1 MIDAL
6 RYEWVRLRTLRSTY
20 WLIGLAL
27 FFQIGMTSL
36 ISWRISVAP
45 SSVGDENTF
54 DLIATIGA
62 SSGVAPL
69 FIGYILGLLGV
80 FSMGHEYRHGMI
92 RATLTAIPSRSHVL
106 TAKLLTTAAV
116 VAIAAVACVA
126 VATVS
131 MLVFGLGLPE
141 FGAIAGL
148 AAGTAIFSALF
159 ALSGLAFSALVRNQ
173 TAAVAMLMLIPTVLE
188 QIIKAIVLAIK
199 AVSDDPSSRTGIVTI
214 LKYLPYDAGGQMYTR
229 LSIGDMLQF
238 FGVVPFGPVGGGL
251 VMGSYVAGLV
261 ALSYWAFVRRDA

>member
-27 FFQIGMTSL
+27 AFQIILAGVFA
-36 ISWRISVAP
+36 WRFSV
-45 SSVGDENTF
+45 SSRSVGDQNSF
-54 DLIATIGA
+54 DLIATVGA
-62 SSGVAPL
+62 SSGIAPL

-92 RATLTAIPSRSHVL
+92 RATLTALPSRGRVL
-106 TAKLLTTAAV
+106 TAKILTTSAV
-116 VAIAAVACVA
+116 VALAALACVA
-126 VATVS
+126 VAVVMT
-131 MLVFGLGLPE
+131 LLFGLDLPDL
-141 FGAIAGL
+141 GSIGGI
-148 AAGTAIFSALF
+148 AAGTAIFSVLF

-173 TAAVAMLMLIPTVLE
+173 TAAVAMLMLIPSVLE
-188 QIIKAIVLAIK
+188 KIVTAIVIGIKAA
-199 AVSDDPSSRTGIVTI
+199 SDDPTSTTGIVTI

-229 LSIGDMLQF
+229 VSIGDMMQF
-238 FGVVPFGPVGGGL
+238 FGVIPFGPVGGGVL
-251 VMGSYVAGLV
+251 MATFVASLI

>member
-6 RYEWVRLRTLRSTY
+6 RYEWTRLRTLRSTY

-27 FFQIGMTSL
+27 VFQIVMTAV
-36 ISWRISVAP
+36 ISWRVSV
-45 SSVGDENTF
+45 SDSGVGDESSF
-54 DLIATIGA
+54 YLIATLGA

-92 RATLTAIPSRSHVL
+92 RATLTAIPSRAHVL
-106 TAKLLTTAAV
+106 TAKLITTVAV
-116 VAIAAVACVA
+116 VAGAALACVVIG
-126 VATVS
+126 VA
-131 MLVFGLGLPE
+131 LVAAFGIVLPDTNS
-141 FGAIAGL
+141 ILGL

-159 ALSGLAFSALVRNQ
+159 ALSGLAFSALARNQ

-199 AVSDDPSSRTGIVTI
+199 AVSDDPSAPSGITTI
-214 LKYLPYDAGGQMYTR
+214 LKYLPYDAGGQLYTR
-229 LSIGDMLQF
+229 MPLGDMLQF
-238 FGVVPFGPVGGGL
+238 FGIEPFGPVGGGV
-251 VMGSYVAGLV
+251 VMGVFVAVLV
-261 ALSYWAFVRRDA
+261 ALSYWTFVRRDA

>member
-20 WLIGLAL
+20 WLIGLAVA
-27 FFQIGMTSL
+27 FQILMTAL
-36 ISWRISVAP
+36 IAWRVSV
-45 SSVGDENTF
+45 SSGSMGDQNSF

-92 RATLTAIPSRSHVL
+92 RATLTAIPSRVHVL
-106 TAKLLTTAAV
+106 TAKLVTTAV
-116 VAIAAVACVA
+116 VVVTAAWACIAIAV
-126 VATVS
+126 VS
-131 MLVFGLGLPE
+131 MLAFGLALPDVSSML
-141 FGAIAGL
+141 GL
-148 AAGTAIFSALF
+148 AAGTGLFSVLF
-159 ALSGLAFSALVRNQ
+159 ALSGLAFAALVRNQ

-199 AVSDDPSSRTGIVTI
+199 AVSDDPSGRSGLVTI

-238 FGVVPFGPVGGGL
+238 FGVVPFGPLGGGV
-251 VMGSYVAGLV
+251 VMGTYVAILV